1 MGLDTSHGCWHGSY
15 SGFSAWRKAIAKA
28 AGYPIV
34 QGERGPEY
42 ALPWDMF
49 EDKNYQGEWDSPP
62 GDDPLIFLLAHS
74 DCEGVIHPQ
83 HGIHIAARLEQLLPR
98 LDDDGWIREA
108 TEQFIAGLREEHK
121 AGEDV
126 DFH

>member
-15 SGFSAWRKAIAKA
+15 SAFRAWRKDIAQV
-28 AGYPIV
+28 AGYKIADDGGRPNY
-34 QGERGPEY
+34 Q
-42 ALPWDMF
+42 LPWEMF

-62 GDDPLIFLLAHS
+62 GDDPLVYLLAHS
-74 DCEGVIHPQ
+74 DCDGVIHPQ
-83 HGIHIAARLEQLLPR
+83 HGVHIAARLEQLLPL
-98 LDDDGWIREA
+98 LDDDWTRER
-108 TEQFIAGLREEHK
+108 TERFIAGLREAAA

>member
-15 SGFSAWRKAIAKA
+15 GGFAGWRREIARV
-28 AGYPIV
+28 AGYKIAEV
-34 QGERGPEY
+34 DGRLQYE
-42 ALPWDMF
+42 LPWDMF

-62 GDDPLIFLLAHS
+62 GDDPLVFLLAHS
-74 DCEGVIHPQ
+74 DCDGVIHPQ
-83 HGIHIAARLEQLLPR
+83 HGIHIAARLEQLTPL
-98 LDDDGWIREA
+98 LDDDWDRERA
-108 TEQFIAGLREEHK
+108 ERFAAGLRAAHK